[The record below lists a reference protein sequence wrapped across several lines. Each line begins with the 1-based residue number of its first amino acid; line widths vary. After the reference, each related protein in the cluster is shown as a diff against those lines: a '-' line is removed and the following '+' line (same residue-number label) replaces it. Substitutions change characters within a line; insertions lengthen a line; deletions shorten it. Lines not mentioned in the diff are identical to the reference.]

1 MTRFS
6 EDRSSGKASH
16 DNDKLRD
23 NQYEHK
29 TIGGQLVAK
38 YDKIISVRFLCRWF
52 IEFMFDVGAAL
63 LADSHLEPLILPHC
77 IIALCI
83 SI

>member
-6 EDRSSGKASH
+6 EDRSSGKASN

-38 YDKIISVRFLCRWF
+38 YNKIISVRFLCRWF
-52 IEFMFDVGAAL
+52 IEFMLDVGAAL
-63 LADSHLEPLILPHC
+63 LADSHLEPLILP
-77 IIALCI
+77 IA
-83 SI
+83 